1 MIPGLKKRKVSLHD
15 VFMYVALAQKH
26 VRLIGLIIALAF
38 LGALNYYIYARPIFY
53 SKSIVRIDFL
63 DMPIDSQDL
72 FKDTQMPTIYAELNS
87 PLVIERTGARFGIHE
102 SARAIQ
108 SKIVRQT
115 KIIGSGKTGL
125 QIEVWAISKDLTDNW
140 ARILVEE
147 HEAFRRERHQ
157 RERDAIYTAYID
169 AIQDAKLK
177 MDQSLE
183 DKMNLRD
190 SNETIR
196 TMIDLQKYQS
206 LPAEIVRMEKRI
218 NDMGRVKV
226 QLEDP
231 NQDAVSKLSLITALQ
246 NDQQLSP
253 TSSLKLGDQVR
264 WSRTAKD
271 NGISDPGAPSGGSG
285 STSVIVVPS
294 LAPQAEMPWQDYDR
308 EWQAARKEMAEKSV
322 HFLPGH
328 RMMQTLQAKID
339 DLTQKLEIEYA
350 GAKRRFDLEYQDLI
364 SRRKELEGQITEYT
378 RIAKESETV
387 DSQNEIFK
395 LSRMSWEKMIS
406 EMKKKLDALDYAWDR
421 ERVDLTFLNVRDSSG
436 APVSPDFVKLIL
448 MAGFVGA
455 IFGLG
460 IPFLIEYLDHT
471 IHSLDEVEN
480 TCQLRGLGIVP
491 KHESNRPMSLL
502 ASGETSGH
510 DLVENFRVIRTNIL
524 SLGSVS
530 TPPRVVMITSA
541 MPKEGKTVVSA
552 NLAISFAR
560 NGGRTLL
567 LDTDLRRGR
576 LHRLFGYRKSPG
588 LSDVLLNDVSI
599 QDACRPT
606 SYENLFVLSAGKHLD
621 TGTELLASQKF
632 TDIMNALKEQFDH
645 VIVDTPPV
653 LGLSETSIL
662 QKLADGVLFVIWSGN
677 TPMGSVKAAIE
688 MLQKHGANFYGFV
701 LNRLDLS
708 ATQNYYQY
716 YYYSHD
722 YYYNYRPA
730 ALEQA

>member
-26 VRLIGLIIALAF
+26 VRLIGLIVCLTF

-53 SKSIVRIDFL
+53 SKSIVRVDSL
-63 DMPIDSQDL
+63 PQPVDSQEL
-72 FKDTQMPTIYAELNS
+72 FKDAQMPTIYAELNS

-102 SARAIQ
+102 SARSIQ
-108 SKIVRQT
+108 AKIVRQT
-115 KIIGSGKTGL
+115 KITNTGKSGL
-125 QIEVWAISKDLTDNW
+125 QVEVWAISRDLTDNW
-140 ARILVEE
+140 ARILIEE

-157 RERDAIYTAYID
+157 REKDAIYNTYTV
-169 AIQDAKLK
+169 AIQDAAAK
-177 MDQSLE
+177 MGQSLD

-190 SNETIR
+190 SNDTLR

-206 LPAEIVRMEKRI
+206 LPAEMVRMEKRL

-231 NQDAVSKLSLITALQ
+231 NQDSISKLSLINALQ
-246 NDQQLSP
+246 NDRQLAA

-264 WSRTAKD
+264 WPGGKPEGAADSAGAG
-271 NGISDPGAPSGGSG
+271 NGGN
-285 STSVIVVPS
+285 TSVIVVPS
-294 LAPQAEMPWQDYDR
+294 LAPQTETVWQDYDR
-308 EWQAARKEMAEKSV
+308 DLQAARKEMAEKSV

-328 RMMQTLQAKID
+328 RVMQGLQAKIA
-339 DLTQKLEIEYA
+339 DLMQKLEIEYA

-364 SRRKELEGQITEYT
+364 SRRTELESQLQEYN
-378 RIAKESETV
+378 RVAKESELV
-387 DSQNEIFK
+387 DSQNVIFRM
-395 LSRMSWEKMIS
+395 SRMSWEKMIS
-406 EMKKKLDALDYAWDR
+406 EMQKKLEALDYAWDR

-436 APVSPDFVKLIL
+436 TPVSPDFVKLIL
-448 MAGFVGA
+448 MSGVVGLV
-455 IFGLG
+455 FGLG
-460 IPFLIEYLDHT
+460 IPLLIEYLDHT
-471 IHSLDEVEN
+471 IHSLDEVESA
-480 TCQLRGLGIVP
+480 CQLRGLGIVP

-502 ASGETSGH
+502 ATGETSGH

-524 SLGSVS
+524 SLGSVG

-588 LSDVLLNDVSI
+588 LSDVLLDDVSI

-632 TDIMNALKEQFDH
+632 TDIMNSLKEQFDH

-677 TPMGSVKAAIE
+677 TPMGSVKAAID
-688 MLQKHGANFYGFV
+688 MLNKHGANFYGFV